1 MAGVNDFTELIA
13 WQLANEL
20 QTRALELSE
29 RPSVLDHRR
38 YRSRLTNA
46 AASGPR
52 QIADGFGRFK
62 PHEFAHLVRAAK
74 ASECQVLDLFGEARR
89 RGFLNE
95 KESGEYVFLARRA
108 IAAATGLIRY
118 LENTRDG

>member
-62 PHEFAHLVRAAK
+62 PQEFAHLVRAAK

-89 RGFLNE
+89 RGFLND
-95 KESGEYVFLARRA
+95 KESREYEFLARRA
-108 IAAATGLIRY
+108 ITAATGLIRY
-118 LENTRDG
+118 LENTQTS